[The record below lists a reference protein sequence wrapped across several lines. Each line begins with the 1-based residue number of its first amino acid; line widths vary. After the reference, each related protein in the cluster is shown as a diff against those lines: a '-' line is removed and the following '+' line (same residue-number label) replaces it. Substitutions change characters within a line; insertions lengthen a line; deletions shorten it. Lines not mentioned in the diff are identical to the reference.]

1 MVFIVAK
8 SSTLAEFKSRFAAS
22 SRSLTPPGDASCFVR
37 NNSRMDTFLIDV
49 PMPSMGATV
58 GELTI
63 IDLKVVP
70 GATVAKGE
78 KIAELES
85 DKSVFEFESPCS
97 GTVRAIRCRAGD
109 IVPSGAPFLQ
119 LETSDAA
126 LLHLRANAEC
136 GVRSAESKPS
146 PAAPT
151 TESAPAPSAKPAP
164 DHSALRTPHSALSWT
179 PRAAKLAQDAGLDPS
194 TLTGIA
200 ATGPGGRVSG
210 DDVARY
216 LAAQPAANGSRAPQ
230 SAIHHPQS
238 AFAETV
244 CIAGVGYAVPK
255 NIRPTSEI
263 LKSFPG
269 RTEAEMIKLTG
280 IKERRYADGD
290 ETATSLA
297 ITAVQHAL
305 AQAGLAVGQIDGV
318 IMATI
323 IPDQPVP
330 AMASALA
337 RGLGIPRALAFDLN
351 AACAG
356 WLYALEVGRSFIR
369 GGTAKNLIIVTAE
382 LLSRIT
388 NPEDHE
394 TAFLFG
400 DGAGAAI
407 LTDAPGGHRLHRM
420 ALSGD
425 ASHFDA
431 IQRRG
436 GGATRP
442 FPLPGGQDRADFYL
456 QINGAVVFKS
466 AVVAFADKIEKTLAQ
481 HNLRPDDVAWIVPH
495 QANERILRAVS
506 KRVGISFERFVMT
519 IGQYGNTSGASVSM
533 ALGWAAQEGIFKP
546 GDKIIFCSV
555 GAGLTFAGG
564 LLVW

>member
-1 MVFIVAK
+1 VA
-8 SSTLAEFKSRFAAS
+8 
-22 SRSLTPPGDASCFVR
+22 
-37 NNSRMDTFLIDV
+37 
-49 PMPSMGATV
+49 
-58 GELTI
+58 
-63 IDLKVVP
+63 
-70 GATVAKGE
+70 
-78 KIAELES
+78 
-85 DKSVFEFESPCS
+85 
-97 GTVRAIRCRAGD
+97 
-109 IVPSGAPFLQ
+109 
-119 LETSDAA
+119 
-126 LLHLRANAEC
+126 LHL
-136 GVRSAESKPS
+136 
-146 PAAPT
+146 
-151 TESAPAPSAKPAP
+151 
-164 DHSALRTPHSALSWT
+164 
-179 PRAAKLAQDAGLDPS
+179 S
-194 TLTGIA
+194 TH
-200 ATGPGGRVSG
+200 P
-210 DDVARY
+210 
-216 LAAQPAANGSRAPQ
+216 PANGSAARQ
-230 SAIHHPQS
+230 SKIEIPNS
-238 AFAETV
+238 KISETV

-255 NIRPTSEI
+255 NVRPTSEI

-280 IKERRYADGD
+280 IKERRYADED

-305 AQAGLAVGQIDGV
+305 AQTGLTVGEIDGV

-356 WLYALEVGRSFIR
+356 WLYALEVGRAFIR

-481 HNLRPDDVAWIVPH
+481 HGLRPDDVAWIVPH

-506 KRVGISFERFVMT
+506 KRVGIPFERFVMT